1 MRLFRLELCRFA
13 RWHTT
18 LKNTMNMLIREVTL
32 LLSLDP
38 TNAVAVFTLIPFSRA
53 CKTTNTH
60 RANRQN
66 TVWTAVG
73 GIDLWAKR
81 SDTSEKESPVA
92 SQPFIAGS
100 YFPVCPT
107 MSGGAKL
114 HITNGYWPLFTAL
127 QTLKQKLIL
136 RERTKL
142 ETCYRDN
149 SLCMIQQAANTAV
162 FPREK
167 WGETAVFAGYV
178 FIGIS
183 CFKEILSREQRSFT
197 ATRWRCEVGRAKSFY
212 VSHTRISTYLL
223 SPISYFWRITPLYSC
238 ES

>member
-1 MRLFRLELCRFA
+1 M
-13 RWHTT
+13 
-18 LKNTMNMLIREVTL
+18 
-32 LLSLDP
+32 
-38 TNAVAVFTLIPFSRA
+38 FTLSPFPQA

-66 TVWTAVG
+66 TKRTAAG
-73 GIDLWAKR
+73 RIDLRAKR
-81 SDTSEKESPVA
+81 SDTSEKDSPVA

-127 QTLKQKLIL
+127 QTLKQNLIL
-136 RERTKL
+136 RGRTKL
-142 ETCYRDN
+142 EICYRDN
-149 SLCMIQQAANTAV
+149 SPRMIQQAANTAV

-167 WGETAVFAGYV
+167 RGETAVFAGYV

-183 CFKEILSREQRSFT
+183 CFKEILSREQNSFT
-197 ATRWRCEVGRAKSFY
+197 ATR
-212 VSHTRISTYLL
+212 
-223 SPISYFWRITPLYSC
+223 
-238 ES
+238 